1 MKRFFQGELDSGAN
15 LKNSFLV
22 KYFTNSCGGATVM
35 LVQLKILGDADG
47 ECIAVERPNGTS
59 SLLIICE
66 HASRLLPV
74 HFGTLGLSD
83 EALNS
88 HIAWDPG
95 ALAVARGLSEALDA
109 TLVYQR
115 FSRLIYD
122 CNRPP
127 ASPGA
132 MPEKSEVYDIP
143 GNANLTDAQKNARTE
158 ALYIP
163 FHDAIRALIRDRK
176 ADGQET
182 VIVTVHSFTPV
193 YHGKTRAVEIGILH
207 DEDSRLADS
216 MLAVANAA
224 PQYKV
229 ERNEPYGPA
238 DGVTHTLVLHGLS
251 NGLRN
256 VMIEVRND
264 LIADQA
270 GQGVVA
276 SYLTRLLQQSLD
288 A

>member
-1 MKRFFQGELDSGAN
+1 MVPAQVEVLSK
-15 LKNSFLV
+15 
-22 KYFTNSCGGATVM
+22 
-35 LVQLKILGDADG
+35 ADG
-47 ECIAVERPNGTS
+47 ECVAVERPNGPS
-59 SLLIICE
+59 PLLVICE
-66 HASRLLPV
+66 HASRRLPER
-74 HFGTLGLSD
+74 FGTLGLSE
-83 EALNS
+83 EALRS

-95 ALAVARGLSEALDA
+95 ALAVARGISEALDA

-127 ASPGA
+127 ESPGA

-143 GNANLTDAQKNARTE
+143 GNARLGDEERHARTK

-176 ADGQET
+176 ARGQET
-182 VIVTVHSFTPV
+182 VIATVHSFTPI

-207 DEDSRLADS
+207 DEDSRLADG
-216 MLAVANAA
+216 MLEAA
-224 PQYKV
+224 EAGPHRYKI

-238 DGVTHTLVLHGLS
+238 DGVTHTLILHGVS
-251 NGLRN
+251 NGFRN

-264 LIADQA
+264 LISDET
-270 GQGVVA
+270 GQGVMA
-276 SYLTRLLQQSLD
+276 GYLTGLLQQSLD